1 MIKTIGRSGQI
12 SLGKEHA
19 GRMVQ
24 VEELEEGVWMI
35 KAGEFIPDNERWL
48 HEPEVKAR
56 LDRAIAWA
64 ESTEPSETDLDE
76 LEARLNS
83 GERPARSQSA

>member
-64 ESTEPSETDLDE
+64 ESTERAETDLDE
-76 LEARLNS
+76 LRARLER
-83 GERPARSQSA
+83 GERPNWI